1 MNISARGLLIY
12 PPDISGAGGGQQSDT
27 DITRVGGCFGNLG
40 STLYPIQIDRGWVG
54 GQEDFQKEGF
64 VS

>member
-1 MNISARGLLIY
+1 MVTTS
-12 PPDISGAGGGQQSDT
+12 GGGQHSDT
-27 DITRVGGCFGNLG
+27 DITLVGGCFGNLG

-54 GQEDFQKEGF
+54 VQEEFQKVGF